1 MPVFVHLQGAFHGS
15 RDEGTACLQRALDVA
30 GASLTDVRFFS
41 GIMTVFSFEAAS
53 EELPKLF
60 MELERE
66 GVSFARPPLEEVAGN
81 TGVVGTISV
90 TFTEGD
96 PDLRNDVPAIPG

>member
-1 MPVFVHLQGAFHGS
+1 MPVFVHLQAVVHGS

-41 GIMTVFSFEAAS
+41 GVMTVFTFET
-53 EELPKLF
+53 ECENLPKLF

-66 GVSFARPPLEEVAGN
+66 GVSFVRPALEEVAGN
-81 TGVVGTISV
+81 TGVLGTISV

-96 PDLRNDVPAIPG
+96 PDLRNDVPAVPG